1 MNNIFIFL
9 CLIPALNRAI
19 RTMVQ
24 VALTMFTVGQR
35 LTEIDWVTIISC
47 SIVAGIYSLG
57 TSVVLGIPEG
67 DAVGTVNLDKYEG
80 DDIMYVSDLKIDPE
94 KLKSKSTVTFNVK
107 TGNKEES

>member
-1 MNNIFIFL
+1 MNNIFTKEW
-9 CLIPALNRAI
+9 LIPALNRAV

-94 KLKSKSTVTFNVK
+94 KLKSKTTVTFNVK
-107 TGNKEES
+107 TGNKE

>member
-1 MNNIFIFL
+1 MSNIFTKEW
-9 CLIPALNRAI
+9 LIPALNRAV

-94 KLKSKSTVTFNVK
+94 KLKSKTTVTFNVK
-107 TGNKEES
+107 TGSKE

>member
-1 MNNIFIFL
+1 MNNIFTKEW
-9 CLIPALNRAI
+9 LIPALNRAI

-80 DDIMYVSDLKIDPE
+80 DEIMYVSDLKIDPE

-107 TGNKEES
+107 TGGKE

>member
-1 MNNIFIFL
+1 MNNIFTKEW
-9 CLIPALNRAI
+9 LIPALNRAV

-35 LTEIDWVTIISC
+35 LTEIDWVTIVSC

-94 KLKSKSTVTFNVK
+94 KLKEKTTVTFNVK
-107 TGNKEES
+107 TGGKE

>member
-1 MNNIFIFL
+1 MNNIFTKEW
-9 CLIPALNRAI
+9 LIPALNRAV

-107 TGNKEES
+107 TGNKE

>member
-1 MNNIFIFL
+1 MNNIFTKEW
-9 CLIPALNRAI
+9 LIPALNRAV

-57 TSVVLGIPEG
+57 TSVLLGIPEG

-107 TGNKEES
+107 TGNKE

>member
-1 MNNIFIFL
+1 MNNIFTKEW
-9 CLIPALNRAI
+9 LIPALNRAV

-94 KLKSKSTVTFNVK
+94 KLKEKSTVTFNVK
-107 TGNKEES
+107 TGNKEN

>member
-1 MNNIFIFL
+1 MNNIFTKEW
-9 CLIPALNRAI
+9 LIPALNRAV

-94 KLKSKSTVTFNVK
+94 KLKEKSTVTFNVK
-107 TGNKEES
+107 TGNKE

>member
-1 MNNIFIFL
+1 MNNIFTKEW
-9 CLIPALNRAI
+9 LIPALNRAI

-47 SIVAGIYSLG
+47 SLVAGIYSLG

-94 KLKSKSTVTFNVK
+94 KLKGKSTVTFNVK
-107 TGNKEES
+107 TGGKE

>member
-1 MNNIFIFL
+1 MNNIFTKEW
-9 CLIPALNRAI
+9 LIPALNRAV

-35 LTEIDWVTIISC
+35 LTEIDWVTILSC

-57 TSVVLGIPEG
+57 TSVLLGIPEG

-94 KLKSKSTVTFNVK
+94 KLKEKTTVTFNVK
-107 TGNKEES
+107 TGNKE

>member
-1 MNNIFIFL
+1 MNNIFTKEW
-9 CLIPALNRAI
+9 LIPALNRAI

-47 SIVAGIYSLG
+47 SIVAAIYSLG

-94 KLKSKSTVTFNVK
+94 KLKEKSTVTFNVK
-107 TGNKEES
+107 TGNKE

>member
-1 MNNIFIFL
+1 MNNIFTKEW
-9 CLIPALNRAI
+9 LIPALNRAV

-107 TGNKEES
+107 TGGKE

>member
-1 MNNIFIFL
+1 MNNIFTKEW
-9 CLIPALNRAI
+9 LIPALNRAV

-35 LTEIDWVTIISC
+35 LTEIDWLTIISC

-57 TSVVLGIPEG
+57 TSVLLGIPEG

-94 KLKSKSTVTFNVK
+94 KLKEKSTVTFNVK
-107 TGNKEES
+107 TGGKE

>member
-1 MNNIFIFL
+1 MNNIFSKEW
-9 CLIPALNRAI
+9 LIPALNRAV

-35 LTEIDWVTIISC
+35 LTEIDWVTILSC

-57 TSVVLGIPEG
+57 TSVLLGIPEG

-94 KLKSKSTVTFNVK
+94 KLKEKSTVTFNVK
-107 TGNKEES
+107 TGNKE

>member
-1 MNNIFIFL
+1 MNNIFTKEW
-9 CLIPALNRAI
+9 LIPALNRAI

-94 KLKSKSTVTFNVK
+94 KLKEKTTVTFNVK
-107 TGNKEES
+107 TGNKE

>member
-1 MNNIFIFL
+1 MNNIFTKEW
-9 CLIPALNRAI
+9 LIPALNRAV

-47 SIVAGIYSLG
+47 SLVAGIYSLG

-80 DDIMYVSDLKIDPE
+80 DDIMYVSDLKIDPK
-94 KLKSKSTVTFNVK
+94 KLKEKSTVTFNVK
-107 TGNKEES
+107 TGGKE

>member
-1 MNNIFIFL
+1 MNNIFTKEW
-9 CLIPALNRAI
+9 LIPALNRAV

-35 LTEIDWVTIISC
+35 LTEIDWVPIISC

-57 TSVVLGIPEG
+57 TSVGLGIPEG

-80 DDIMYVSDLKIDPE
+80 DDIMYVSDLRIDPE
-94 KLKSKSTVTFNVK
+94 KLMEKSTVTFNVK
-107 TGNKEES
+107 TGSKE

>member
-1 MNNIFIFL
+1 MNNIFTKEW
-9 CLIPALNRAI
+9 LIPALNRAV

-94 KLKSKSTVTFNVK
+94 KLKSKTTVTFNVK
-107 TGNKEES
+107 TGTKE

>member
-1 MNNIFIFL
+1 MNNIFTKEW
-9 CLIPALNRAI
+9 LIPALNRAV

-35 LTEIDWVTIISC
+35 LTEIDWLTIISC

-107 TGNKEES
+107 TGNKE

>member
-1 MNNIFIFL
+1 MNNIFTKEW
-9 CLIPALNRAI
+9 LIPALNRAI

-94 KLKSKSTVTFNVK
+94 KLKTKSTVTFNVK
-107 TGNKEES
+107 TGSKE

>member
-1 MNNIFIFL
+1 MNNIFTKEW
-9 CLIPALNRAI
+9 LIPALNRAV

-47 SIVAGIYSLG
+47 SLVAGIYSLG

-67 DAVGTVNLDKYEG
+67 DAIGTVNLDKYEG

-94 KLKSKSTVTFNVK
+94 KLKEKSTVTFNVK
-107 TGNKEES
+107 TGGKE

>member
-1 MNNIFIFL
+1 MNNIFTKEW
-9 CLIPALNRAI
+9 LIPALNRAV

-35 LTEIDWVTIISC
+35 LTEIDWVTILSC

-57 TSVVLGIPEG
+57 TSVLLGIPEG

-80 DDIMYVSDLKIDPE
+80 DDSMYVSDLKIDPE
-94 KLKSKSTVTFNVK
+94 KLKEKSTVTFNVK
-107 TGNKEES
+107 TGNKEN

>member
-1 MNNIFIFL
+1 MNNIFTKEW
-9 CLIPALNRAI
+9 LIPALNRAV

-67 DAVGTVNLDKYEG
+67 DAIGTVNLDKYEG
-80 DDIMYVSDLKIDPE
+80 DDIMYLSDLKIDPE
-94 KLKSKSTVTFNVK
+94 KLKGKSTVTFNVK
-107 TGNKEES
+107 TGNKE

>member
-1 MNNIFIFL
+1 MNNIFTKEW
-9 CLIPALNRAI
+9 LIPALNRAI

-94 KLKSKSTVTFNVK
+94 KLKEKSTVTFNVK
-107 TGNKEES
+107 TGGKE

>member
-1 MNNIFIFL
+1 MNNIFTKEW
-9 CLIPALNRAI
+9 LIPALNRAV

-47 SIVAGIYSLG
+47 SLVAGIYSLG

-107 TGNKEES
+107 TGNKE